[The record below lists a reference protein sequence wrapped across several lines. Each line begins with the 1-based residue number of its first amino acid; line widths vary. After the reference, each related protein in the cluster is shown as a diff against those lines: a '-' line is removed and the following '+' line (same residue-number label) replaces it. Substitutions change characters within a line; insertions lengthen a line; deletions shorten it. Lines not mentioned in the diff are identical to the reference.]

1 MCASRSTHRVRHEP
15 LCMPAYGRADPLQ
28 TDQIEDLTMPTTTT
42 GARIPDLAVTTHD
55 GRSTTL
61 SELAGGGPLVVF
73 FYPKAFTAGC
83 TAQACHFRDLGAE
96 FSALGASRVGVS
108 RDDTDTQA
116 RFVTEHEFDYPL
128 IADPDGSVARA
139 FGAKRIGPVPSRR
152 QTYVL
157 AADLSVLEVISD
169 ELRMDRHAD
178 DALDALR
185 SFAADSEGATE
196 SLS

>member
-1 MCASRSTHRVRHEP
+1 
-15 LCMPAYGRADPLQ
+15 
-28 TDQIEDLTMPTTTT
+28 MPTTTGT
-42 GARIPDLAVTTHD
+42 RIPDLAVTTHD
-55 GRSTTL
+55 GSGTTL
-61 SELAGGGPLVVF
+61 SGLAAGGPLVVF

-96 FSALGASRVGVS
+96 FAELGATRVGVS

-128 IADPDGSVARA
+128 IADPDGSVAKA
-139 FGAKRIGPVPSRR
+139 FGAKRVGPVPSRR

-157 AADLSVLEVISD
+157 DADLTVVTVISD

-178 DALDALR
+178 DALEALR
-185 SFAADSEGATE
+185 RLRAEARD
-196 SLS
+196 

>member
-1 MCASRSTHRVRHEP
+1 
-15 LCMPAYGRADPLQ
+15 MPN
-28 TDQIEDLTMPTTTT
+28 TT
-42 GARIPDLAVTTHD
+42 GSRIPDLAVTTHD
-55 GRSTTL
+55 GSSTTL
-61 SELAGGGPLVVF
+61 SGLAGGGPLVVF

-96 FSALGASRVGVS
+96 FSELGASRVGVS

-128 IADPDGSVARA
+128 IADADGSVARA
-139 FGAKRIGPVPSRR
+139 FGAKRVGPVPSRR

-157 AADLSVLEVISD
+157 AADLTVLEIISD

-178 DALDALR
+178 DALEALR
-185 SFAADSEGATE
+185 RHRAEAGR
-196 SLS
+196 

>member
-1 MCASRSTHRVRHEP
+1 MPST
-15 LCMPAYGRADPLQ
+15 LGD
-28 TDQIEDLTMPTTTT
+28 
-42 GARIPDLAVTTHD
+42 RIPDLAVTTHD

-61 SELAGGGPLVVF
+61 SALADGGRLVVF

-96 FSALGASRVGVS
+96 FAELGASRVGVS
-108 RDDTDTQA
+108 RDDSDTQA
-116 RFVTEHEFDYPL
+116 RFVAEHEFDYPL
-128 IADPDGSVARA
+128 IADRDGDVARA

-157 AADLSVLEVISD
+157 DADLTVLEVISD

-178 DALDALR
+178 DALEALR
-185 SFAADSEGATE
+185 RHHRDAT
-196 SLS
+196 L

>member
-1 MCASRSTHRVRHEP
+1 
-15 LCMPAYGRADPLQ
+15 
-28 TDQIEDLTMPTTTT
+28 MPTTTST
-42 GARIPDLAVTTHD
+42 RIPDLAVTTHD

-61 SELAGGGPLVVF
+61 SDLAAGGPLVVF

-96 FSALGASRVGVS
+96 FAELGASRVGVS

-116 RFVTEHEFDYPL
+116 RFVTEHAFDYPL
-128 IADPDGSVARA
+128 IADPDGSVAKA

-157 AADLSVLEVISD
+157 DADLTVVEVISD

-178 DALDALR
+178 DALAALR
-185 SFAADSEGATE
+185 RLRADARD
-196 SLS
+196 